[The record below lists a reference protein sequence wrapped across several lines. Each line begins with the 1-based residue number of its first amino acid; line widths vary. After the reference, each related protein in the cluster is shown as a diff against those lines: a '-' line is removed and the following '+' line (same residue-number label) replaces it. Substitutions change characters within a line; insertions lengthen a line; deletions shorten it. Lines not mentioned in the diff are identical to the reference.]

1 MYVLVLIMSFQGD
14 VRVQSFTSPFS
25 SWQAC
30 TQVAHNMRQRL
41 MNTRPAPDATVNTY
55 CFQIPESI

>member
-14 VRVQSFTSPFS
+14 VRVQSFPSLFPT
-25 SWQAC
+25 WETC
-30 TQVAHNMRQRL
+30 TQVSQNMRQRL
-41 MNTRPAPDATVNTY
+41 MSTRPAPDATVNTY